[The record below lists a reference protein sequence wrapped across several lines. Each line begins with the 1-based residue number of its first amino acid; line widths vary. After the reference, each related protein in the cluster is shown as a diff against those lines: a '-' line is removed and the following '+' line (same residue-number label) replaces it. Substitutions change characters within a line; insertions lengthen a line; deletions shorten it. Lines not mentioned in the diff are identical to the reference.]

1 MGPKVDMKKIE
12 NPTKC
17 QVAFSKRRSSLFRKT
32 HEISVLCDVDLALIA
47 FSPSGRLNQFC
58 SQKRIEDVMQR
69 YIDLPPDKRFR
80 HIKNIEKTQQML
92 SQLGHLK
99 DEESKMHY
107 INNQISVSSFV
118 LEFPFEQIIDFV
130 LIIISMFNNFDY
142 VSPKLTELKL
152 KKSKIEHEILAAN
165 LRDYEPEPERDP
177 SLAQLLWCEKN
188 LKTSL
193 QRVMNKKEL
202 CLGICHL
209 HMRIS
214 QFRVM
219 IRQSRWW
226 GLVVKFLHLFPATV
240 VRMN

>member
-107 INNQISVSSFV
+107 INNQIS
-118 LEFPFEQIIDFV
+118 
-130 LIIISMFNNFDY
+130 
-142 VSPKLTELKL
+142 LTELKL